1 MGRVSLTVGRVR
13 CLSVSSSSSSLD
25 VTSDDPR
32 HVNDVNVDVIDVIS
46 SRHKLTGDSRLSLA
60 RRFTVKVKSESNK
73 VISRGCYWLFP
84 VSFAEIAQVSHRK
97 TRQLTES
104 IHTRREVNC
113 MNRDGGAY
121 SLPTT
126 YDRILVTCSS
136 ATSRDHMPDEVRR
149 WRTKRR
155 NYCQLGINFTFRLC
169 NMNVVIN
176 LIQPNERLQTLLK

>member
-1 MGRVSLTVGRVR
+1 
-13 CLSVSSSSSSLD
+13 
-25 VTSDDPR
+25 VTQ
-32 HVNDVNVDVIDVIS
+32 
-46 SRHKLTGDSRLSLA
+46 RLSLA
-60 RRFTVKVKSESNK
+60 RRFTVKVKSESNE
-73 VISRGCYWLFP
+73 VISGGCYWLFP

-149 WRTKRR
+149 
-155 NYCQLGINFTFRLC
+155 YCQLGINFTFRLC